1 MKSYKPGD
9 CDFFILNMLN
19 EYNKASLMDSI
30 YQDAKERQEAFKD
43 PIEDCISIAQ
53 IFSNSIL
60 TQTGRVLANAKLV
73 EEQPN
78 TCEDIH
84 NKVDFK
90 LTALGE
96 QTWTT
101 LKRQF
106 SKEVQAPGWTKLLI

>member
-1 MKSYKPGD
+1 MKSYKPGE

-30 YQDAKERQEAFKD
+30 YQDAKERQNAFKD
-43 PIEDCISIAQ
+43 PIEDCVSIAQ
-53 IFSNSIL
+53 TFSNSIL
-60 TQTGRVLANAKLV
+60 TQTGRVLAKAKLV

-78 TCEDIH
+78 ICEGIN

-90 LTALGE
+90 LTPLGE

-101 LKRQF
+101 VKRQF
-106 SKEVQAPGWTKLLI
+106 SKDVQVPGWTKMLI